1 MEIYVIWL
9 ASSCACLAGIVA
21 VRSIRLRRRARRA
34 DFRWSGVVG
43 MSLLA
48 GTLPAIAYALMP
60 GPEVDVPQAVLDR
73 IMVRGEQP

>member
-1 MEIYVIWL
+1 MEVYVIWL
-9 ASSCACLAGIVA
+9 FSSCVCVAGIFV

-34 DFRWSGVVG
+34 DFRWWVVIG

-48 GTLPAIAYALMP
+48 GTLPAIAYALLP

-73 IMVRGEQP
+73 VMAPGDSR

>member
-1 MEIYVIWL
+1 MEVYVIWL
-9 ASSCACLAGIVA
+9 ASTCACVAGIVV
-21 VRSIRLRRRARRA
+21 VRSIRLKRRPRRA
-34 DFRWSGVVG
+34 DFRWGGVVG

-60 GPEVDVPQAVLDR
+60 GPEVEVPQAVLDS